1 MSLDEALKA
10 LEDAKANLRFREL
23 LAICTR
29 FFGEPRI
36 RGSHHIFKMPWP
48 GDPRINLQEDG
59 SHAKPYQVHQV
70 LRALQKLKEQGE

>member
-36 RGSHHIFKMPWP
+36 RGSHHIFKTPWP
-48 GDPRINLQEDG
+48 GDPRINVQVDSG
-59 SHAKPYQVHQV
+59 KAQPYQVQQV
-70 LRALQKLKEQGE
+70 IRALKKLKEQGR